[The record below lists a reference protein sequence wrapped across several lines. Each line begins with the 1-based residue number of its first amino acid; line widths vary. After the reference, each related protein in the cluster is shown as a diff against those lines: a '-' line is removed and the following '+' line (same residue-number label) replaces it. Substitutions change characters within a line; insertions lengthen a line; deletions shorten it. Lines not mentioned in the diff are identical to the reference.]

1 MNIFFERRYNSSLM
15 PLINKTVLMSGADYF
30 GDADAINEL
39 MDSNVPVNVEKAV
52 AEHNLIKK
60 SLQDAGVNVK
70 QVASPKDCQDGVYT
84 ANWALIR
91 NGKALMSRLP
101 NTRRPEEAYALEAV
115 KNIGLEPLILPAEVE
130 RFSGQGDSLACD
142 DIVFVQSPYR
152 TTKAAHKYVKEW
164 LGFKE
169 MIAVQTKPARWFGI
183 GPAKTNKITG
193 LPDSSTYD
201 VDLAISILKWPENG
215 QKGLIAYCPAAF
227 KRESQEILEN
237 YDGVDKIKVSYHE
250 ALKAYA
256 LNLVSTGET
265 VIMNSGA
272 PVFQAAIEA
281 HGLKT
286 VALDLPELRKGG
298 GSIRCTT
305 LSLDN

>member
-1 MNIFFERRYNSSLM
+1 M
-15 PLINKTVLMSGADYF
+15 PLINKTVLMSGAQYF

-39 MDSNVPVNVEKAV
+39 MDSNVPVNVEQAV
-52 AEHNLIKK
+52 AEHGRIKK
-60 SLQDAGVNVK
+60 ALQDAGVDVK
-70 QVASPKDCQDGVYT
+70 QVAAPKNCQDGVYT
-84 ANWALIR
+84 ANWALIK
-91 NGKALMSRLP
+91 NGKALMARLP
-101 NTRRPEEAYALEAV
+101 NTRRPEESYALDAV
-115 KNIGLEPLILPAEVE
+115 KNLGLEPLILPDNVE
-130 RFSGQGDSLACD
+130 RFSGQGDSLACGD
-142 DIVFVQSPYR
+142 LVFVQSPYR
-152 TTKAAHKYVKEW
+152 TTVAAHKYVKDW

-169 MIAVQTKPARWFGI
+169 LIALQTKPARWFGI

-201 VDLAISILKWPENG
+201 IDLAISILKWPENG

-227 KRESQEILEN
+227 KHKSQEILEN
-237 YDGVDKIKVSYHE
+237 YQGVDKIKVSYHE

-272 PVFQAAIEA
+272 SVFQAAIEA
-281 HGLKT
+281 YGLKT
-286 VALDLPELRKGG
+286 VTLDLPELRKGG
-298 GSIRCTT
+298 GSVRCST